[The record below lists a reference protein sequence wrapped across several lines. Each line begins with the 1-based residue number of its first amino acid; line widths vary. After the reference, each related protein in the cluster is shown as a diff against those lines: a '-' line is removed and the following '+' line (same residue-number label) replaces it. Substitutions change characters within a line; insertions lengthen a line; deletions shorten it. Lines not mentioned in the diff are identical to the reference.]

1 MLLGFEIVMLNLHRR
16 DTPVLDFLNE
26 CNKSN
31 LPKKILDCGAGGGH
45 PPLAIFYNEGYET
58 HGIEILDS
66 QIERAE
72 KYAQE
77 NNMDFNIIKG
87 DMRELPY
94 EDQSFS
100 FVFSHHTIFHMSKE
114 EVGKAIKEMERV
126 LVLGGLIFINFPSYD
141 CVGYGEGTEVEK
153 GEFLQMEFGEE
164 VLHSYYEDRE
174 ADMYFENFD
183 FISIRKWILLKN
195 EGWVDNM
202 GMIEYIA
209 RKKN

>member
-1 MLLGFEIVMLNLHRR
+1 MLNLHRR

-26 CNKSN
+26 CNKSQ

-45 PPLAIFYNEGYET
+45 PPLAIFHDEGYET
-58 HGIEILDS
+58 HGIEIMES

-72 KYAQE
+72 NFAKT
-77 NNMDFNIIKG
+77 NNMEFNILKG

-94 EDQSFS
+94 ENESFS
-100 FVFSHHTIFHMSKE
+100 FVFSHHTIFHMSKKD
-114 EVGKAIKEMERV
+114 VGIAIKEMERV
-126 LVLGGLIFINFPSYD
+126 LVSDGLIFINFPSYESI
-141 CVGYGEGTEVEK
+141 GYGEGKELEK
-153 GEFLQMEFGEE
+153 GEFLQIESGEE

-183 FISIRKWILLKN
+183 LISVRKWILLKN
-195 EGWVDNM
+195 KGWVDNI

-209 RKKN
+209 RKK